1 MSEPAD
7 GSGWVQARAL
17 LGALRRSPAWR
28 PARVQ
33 AAGVAAVLAGNA
45 ALQVALNA
53 WQGDFYDALAL
64 RDFGVFAQQVGRFL
78 LIASGLLGL
87 IVAQTWL
94 QETLK
99 VRLRAWLTEDLTA
112 RWLTP
117 GRVYRLGFAGPVGEH
132 PDQRMHEDAR
142 KLIELSVDLAAGLLQ
157 ATLMLVCF
165 VVVLWVLSGQA
176 AFTWNGVRVE
186 LPGYLVVCALAFSV
200 GGSVLAWA
208 VGRPLVALN
217 ADRYGREAELR
228 FEMVRVGEAAEGVAL
243 HHGEADERRR
253 IGAALGVVSIAAQR
267 IADRLARLTWVTS
280 GYGWLALIVPFLAAA
295 PGYFAGDLSLGGMM
309 MVVGAFVQVQQALR
323 WFVDSYARIA
333 DARATLRRVMELR
346 DALGALDNGVAGPG
360 RIRYAPHPEGRL
372 SLQGLAVALPEGC
385 AVIEGDGLDIAPGE
399 ALLVTGDPL
408 SGKSAVFRAI
418 AGLWP
423 WGKGTVL
430 RPPEADVMF
439 VPNRP
444 YLPPGPL
451 RAVVAYPAPPDR
463 YDDAAIADALRR
475 LDLGHLIGALDRSGR
490 WDRAL
495 PLDEQQRLA
504 LARAVLRKPRWL
516 LIDDAADAMPAAMK
530 AGAFKAV
537 REAAPDATLILFQ
550 RAAGGSDGFDRTAR
564 IVRMA
569 GPGLSCDG

>member
-1 MSEPAD
+1 MSGPAEA
-7 GSGWVQARAL
+7 SGWGQARAL
-17 LGALRRSPAWR
+17 LTALARAPMRRPAGAL
-28 PARVQ
+28 
-33 AAGVAAVLAGNA
+33 AAGVAAALAGNA

-64 RDFGVFAQQVGRFL
+64 RDFGAFAHQVGRFL
-78 LIASGLLGL
+78 LIASGLLAL

-99 VRLRAWLTEDLTA
+99 VRLRAWLTEDVTA
-112 RWLTP
+112 LWLTP

-165 VVVLWVLSGQA
+165 VAVLFVLSERA
-176 AFTWNGVRVE
+176 SFVLNGVRVE

-243 HHGEADERRR
+243 HQGEADERRR
-253 IGAALGVVSIAAQR
+253 IGAALGVVTIAAQR

-323 WFVDSYARIA
+323 WYVDSYARIA
-333 DARATLRRVMELR
+333 DARATLLRVTALR
-346 DALGALDNGVAGPG
+346 DALGALEDGAARPG
-360 RIRYAPHPEGRL
+360 RIRYAPHPAGGL
-372 SLQGLAVALPEGC
+372 SLRGLSVALPEGC

-408 SGKSAVFRAI
+408 SGKSAVFRAV

-423 WGKGTVL
+423 WGEGSVL
-430 RPPEADVMF
+430 RPAEADMMF
-439 VPNRP
+439 LPNRP

-451 RAVVAYPAPPDR
+451 RDVVAYPSPPGR
-463 YDDAAIADALRR
+463 YDDEAIADALRR
-475 LDLGHLIGALDRSGR
+475 LDLGHLVGALDRSGR

-530 AGAFKAV
+530 TRALAAL
-537 REAAPDATLILFQ
+537 RAAAPGASLVLFQ
-550 RAAGGSDGFDRTAR
+550 RGPGGSGAFDRTAR
-564 IVRMA
+564 IVRRER
-569 GPGLSCDG
+569 PGLRVGA